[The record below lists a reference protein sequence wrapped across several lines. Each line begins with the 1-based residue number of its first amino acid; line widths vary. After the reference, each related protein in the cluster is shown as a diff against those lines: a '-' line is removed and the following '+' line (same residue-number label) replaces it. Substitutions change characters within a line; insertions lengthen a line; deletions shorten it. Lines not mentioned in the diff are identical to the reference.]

1 MILEMLIALM
11 FFGIGVQNAI
21 VGSQLVKDGVFFISF
36 LNARNPGKL
45 INNIILFVNVHIV
58 GMSGLRGVDA
68 LDLIFM
74 SKRGDMV
81 LKGEIII

>member
-1 MILEMLIALM
+1 MLISQV

-36 LNARNPGKL
+36 LNTRNPGKL
-45 INNIILFVNVHIV
+45 INNIILFIDVHIV

-74 SKRGDMV
+74 SKRGDMI
-81 LKGEIII
+81 LKSELIIWL